1 MSTLTIRNIDTEFKN
16 KLRTAGLWKKRCAPS
31 CAACCHSPR
40 RPPVWAAV
48 LTPGFWRCGFR
59 SLAVIVLDSNVV
71 SELMRSV
78 PDPAV
83 LAKNIAGR
91 VLARR

>member
-1 MSTLTIRNIDTEFKN
+1 M
-16 KLRTAGLWKKRCAPS
+16 
-31 CAACCHSPR
+31 
-40 RPPVWAAV
+40 
-48 LTPGFWRCGFR
+48 
-59 SLAVIVLDSNVV
+59 IVLDSNVV